1 MASRSPFPGQL
12 QADNFSK
19 FVDLLTGDI
28 RRSREEDGDIS
39 ALYNLPTS
47 DQTGV
52 LLKHKQ
58 KMLQPFSDHQVDMKI
73 MYYELIKMLMDY
85 DKRQQSEEEYFV
97 TNTIHKIEGYQQ
109 LTNKVTENKILFQT
123 LTFLLHFPASAT
135 SQQKVPD

>member
-1 MASRSPFPGQL
+1 MLSASWTPSGRSITPSSQFFTDNISRSRDE
-12 QADNFSK
+12 A
-19 FVDLLTGDI
+19 
-28 RRSREEDGDIS
+28 GDIS
-39 ALYNLPTS
+39 DLYSLPIV
-47 DQTGV
+47 DRTGV

-58 KMLQPFSDHQVDMKI
+58 KMLQPFSDHQIDMKI

-85 DKRQQSEEEYFV
+85 DKKQQSEEEYFV

-109 LTNKVTENKILFQT
+109 LTNKVTENKILFQS

>member
-1 MASRSPFPGQL
+1 
-12 QADNFSK
+12 
-19 FVDLLTGDI
+19 
-28 RRSREEDGDIS
+28 
-39 ALYNLPTS
+39 
-47 DQTGV
+47 
-52 LLKHKQ
+52 
-58 KMLQPFSDHQVDMKI
+58 MLQPFSDHQVDMKI